1 MQGISRTK
9 HQGGFSLIE
18 LAVVL
23 IILSVL
29 LGLGLSAMNAQLTRA
44 HFETTT
50 KRQQIVKDALVNYL
64 RVNRRLPCP
73 ANAVSDGVQ
82 VPDNMVG
89 PCNPGVVAGTTNF
102 GILPWRTLG
111 LDRDTAIDGWG
122 TLFSYMVSN
131 SNAAGQ
137 SQNWTSNVTVFGD
150 NLGALMMQDRT
161 AIPPVRRF
169 SAAIISHGQNTL
181 GGFTAKGTANIAPP
195 PATNPEEVFNNGGT
209 PDTFFLDEPTPTF
222 DDVVVGISADELNGL
237 LIRDGGLPEPRRAT
251 SQRIDELFDRLLGDI
266 VNGRVHQTDNSSPGC
281 SPPDPPCYYSE
292 YPVPPGGPPPPP
304 PALCDAVTG
313 NDRWGRPLRCD
324 TTSQGTTI
332 DQGSV
337 GPTTSVIKI
346 WSGGPD
352 RTDTNANDGNLC
364 VDPPADDVCRSMSVE
379 QFVGLITGQSGFR

>member
-1 MQGISRTK
+1 MQGISRMK

-73 ANAVSDGVQ
+73 ANAASDGVQ
-82 VPDNMVG
+82 VPDNPVG
-89 PCNPGVVAGTTNF
+89 PCNPGVVAATNF

-131 SNAAGQ
+131 SNPNPPGQ

-150 NLGALMMQDRT
+150 NLGALLMQDRT
-161 AIPPVRRF
+161 AIPPARRF
-169 SAAIISHGQNTL
+169 AVAIISHGQNTL
-181 GGFTAKGTANIAPP
+181 GGFTAKGTQNIAPP
-195 PATNPEEVFNNGGT
+195 PATNPEEVVNNGGT
-209 PDTFFLDEPTPTF
+209 ADTFFLDEPTPTF

-237 LIRDGGLPEPRRAT
+237 LIRDGGFPEPRLAT
-251 SQRIDELFDRLLGDI
+251 SQRIDELFDRLLGNI
-266 VNGRVHQTDNSSPGC
+266 VNERRQTNDPSLCAGP
-281 SPPDPPCYYSE
+281 PPCSE
-292 YPVPPGGPPPPP
+292 YPVP
-304 PALCDAVTG
+304 ANLCNAVTG
-313 NDRWGRPLRCD
+313 NDNWRQPFQCYAWPGG
-324 TTSQGTTI
+324 TSLNWTSGGTTA
-332 DQGSV
+332 
-337 GPTTSVIKI
+337 VIKI
-346 WSGGPD
+346 WSRGPD
-352 RTDTNANDGNLC
+352 RNNANPTPADLC
-364 VDPPADDVCRSMSVE
+364 VDPPADDVCRSMSVD

>member
-50 KRQQIVKDALVNYL
+50 KRQQIVKDALINYL

-73 ANAVSDGVQ
+73 ANAASDGVQ
-82 VPDNMVG
+82 VPDNLVG
-89 PCNPGVVAGTTNF
+89 PCDPGVAGTTNF

-131 SNAAGQ
+131 SNAAGR
-137 SQNWTSNVTVFGD
+137 SQNWTSNATVFGD
-150 NLGALMMQDRT
+150 NWGALSMQDRT
-161 AIPPVRRF
+161 GTGPARF
-169 SAAIISHGQNTL
+169 AAAIISHGQNTL

-195 PATNPEEVFNNGGT
+195 PATNPEEVVNNGGT
-209 PDTFFLDEPTPTF
+209 ADTFFLDEPTPTF

-266 VNGRVHQTDNSSPGC
+266 VNGRVRQTDNSSPGC

-292 YPVPPGGPPPPP
+292 YPVPGVVTP
-304 PALCDAVTG
+304 PALCDAVTE
-313 NDRWGRPLRCD
+313 NDRWGQPLRCD
-324 TTSQGTTI
+324 RTSEGLTI
-332 DQGSV
+332 NQTST

-346 WSGGPD
+346 WSSGPD
-352 RTDTNANDGNLC
+352 RTDDNFNDGNLC
-364 VDPPADDVCRSMSVE
+364 VDPTPPVDDVCLSMSVE
-379 QFVGLITGQSGFR
+379 QFVGLITGQNGFR